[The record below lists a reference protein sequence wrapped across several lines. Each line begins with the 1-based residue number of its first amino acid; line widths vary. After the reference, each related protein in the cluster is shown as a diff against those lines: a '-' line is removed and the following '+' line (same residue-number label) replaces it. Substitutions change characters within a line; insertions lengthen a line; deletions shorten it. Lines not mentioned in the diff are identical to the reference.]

1 MDKPTAPPTLFLRV
15 DGTLLLARSDGTDVE
30 MTLQP
35 DQLIQLAFD
44 ALRVAITLK
53 PACLPEVLQA
63 LENTTVQVPV
73 EATEAAPCQRLN

>member
-15 DGTLLLARSDGTDVE
+15 DGSLLLARSDGTAVE
-30 MTLQP
+30 MLLQP
-35 DQLIQLAFD
+35 DQLVKLAFD
-44 ALRVAITLK
+44 ALQVAITLK

-73 EATEAAPCQRLN
+73 EVAESAPCPRLN